1 MCQAQSLRLCC
12 AFFSPKRG
20 TGFLSHL
27 DTTRIYNGKIMRNLE
42 ISSKK
47 LQVVQ
52 TAIQLFTTRG
62 FHTVGVDLIAKQSQI
77 TKSTLY
83 KYFGSKERLVEMC
96 IAFQKSLLREKVL
109 AIIYSSRYYA
119 SKNKIK
125 EIIVLHTNLNSLYN
139 LLLKAIFEIK
149 LLHPQAYRMAVEY
162 RKWLRHEIFDL
173 IFSGEI
179 REPQF
184 DANMVVNLIDGL
196 LLQVLGS
203 QGLEERDVV
212 LDYFLNSFVRNFS
225 PRLREA

>member
-1 MCQAQSLRLCC
+1 MP
-12 AFFSPKRG
+12 FFLPKRG

-27 DTTRIYNGKIMRNLE
+27 ETTRIYNGKIMRNLE

-47 LQVVQ
+47 LQVIQ

-62 FHTVGVDLIAKQSQI
+62 IHTSGVDLIAKEAKI
-77 TKSTLY
+77 TKSTFY

-96 IAFQKSLLREKVL
+96 IAFQKNLLREEVL
-109 AIIYSSRYYA
+109 AIIYSSRYYT

-149 LLHPQAYRMAVEY
+149 LLHPQAYRMAIEY

-179 REPQF
+179 HEPQF

-196 LLQVLGS
+196 LLQVLS
-203 QGLEERDVV
+203 LNSLDEQDVV
-212 LDYFLNSFVRNFS
+212 LDYFLNSFARNFN
-225 PRLREA
+225 PRFGEA

>member
-1 MCQAQSLRLCC
+1 M
-12 AFFSPKRG
+12 
-20 TGFLSHL
+20 SH
-27 DTTRIYNGKIMRNLE
+27 LE

-47 LQVVQ
+47 LQVIQ

-62 FHTVGVDLIAKQSQI
+62 FHTVGVDLIAKESQI
-77 TKSTLY
+77 TKSTFY
-83 KYFGSKERLVEMC
+83 KYFGSKEHLVEMC
-96 IAFQKSLLREKVL
+96 IAFQKSLLREEVL
-109 AIIYSSRYYA
+109 AIIYSSRYYT
-119 SKNKIK
+119 SKDKLK

-173 IFSGEI
+173 IFSGKI

-196 LLQVLGS
+196 LLQALGS

>member
-1 MCQAQSLRLCC
+1 
-12 AFFSPKRG
+12 
-20 TGFLSHL
+20 
-27 DTTRIYNGKIMRNLE
+27 MRNLE

-47 LQVVQ
+47 LQVIQ

-62 FHTVGVDLIAKQSQI
+62 FHMSGVDLIAKEAKI
-77 TKSTLY
+77 TKSTFY
-83 KYFGSKERLVEMC
+83 KYFGSKERLIEMC
-96 IAFQKSLLREKVL
+96 IAFQKCLLREDVL
-109 AIIYSSRYYA
+109 AIIYSNRYYT
-119 SKNKIK
+119 SKDKLK

-179 REPQF
+179 SEPQF

-196 LLQVLGS
+196 LLQVLS
-203 QGLEERDVV
+203 LNSLKERDVV
-212 LDYFLNSFVRNFS
+212 VEQFFMPVG
-225 PRLREA
+225 